1 MTLVR
6 VPQAVPAQPVPDSDH
21 VTPLFCVSFCS
32 CAVNGAVSATCTEA
46 EGGLTATEMGAG
58 AAMMVIVVEPDLEVS
73 ATAVAFKVTVA
84 GFGTVAGAA

>member
-1 MTLVR
+1 MVR
-6 VPQAVPAQPVPDSDH
+6 VPQAAPLQPVPDNDQ

-32 CAVNGAVSATCTEA
+32 CAVNGAVCEICTETD
-46 EGGLTATEMGAG
+46 GGVTLTEIAAG